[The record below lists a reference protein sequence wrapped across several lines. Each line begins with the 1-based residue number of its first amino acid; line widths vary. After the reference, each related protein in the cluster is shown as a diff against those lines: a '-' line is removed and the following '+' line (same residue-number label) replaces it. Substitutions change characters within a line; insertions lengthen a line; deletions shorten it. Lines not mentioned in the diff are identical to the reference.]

1 MVRFDVNNKEKAL
14 MDANKIGKEF
24 GSRNTAR
31 RESFA
36 GKSEALNALQVNF
49 NCREGNEGD
58 QFSECLQVTT
68 VYLSTKLE
76 GGSDIETLIWNRKVF
91 ESALPDPIGPNPAA
105 KKGHATG
112 RIRYKIEEGGR
123 TTHEPEHGIWPS
135 DRAVYQLYVVT
146 ARGTGEMG
154 DNVQQAG
161 PAQATEN
168 R

>member
-1 MVRFDVNNKEKAL
+1 MNNKEKAL

-68 VYLSTKLE
+68 VHLSTKLE
-76 GGSDIETLIWNRKVF
+76 GGSDIETSIQNGKVF
-91 ESALPDPIGPNPAA
+91 EPAWPEPVGPNPE
-105 KKGHATG
+105 AT
-112 RIRYKIEEGGR
+112 K
-123 TTHEPEHGIWPS
+123 
-135 DRAVYQLYVVT
+135 AML
-146 ARGTGEMG
+146 
-154 DNVQQAG
+154 QA
-161 PAQATEN
+161 
-168 R
+168 